1 MMAKK
6 KATTKKSKSTPKIK
20 GPTDAAAFVDFLH
33 KDRKTRLIL
42 KKGWDAVI
50 KEGKRKGFKFTK
62 QQLHDHLKEKFNV
75 TKLPNEDEPDTCFCI

>member
-1 MMAKK
+1 MATKK
-6 KATTKKSKSTPKIK
+6 KAAKKAKPAPKIT
-20 GPTDAAAFVDFLH
+20 GPRDAGAFVDFLH

-50 KEGKRKGFKFTK
+50 KEGKKKGFKFTK

-75 TKLPNEDEPDTCFCI
+75 TSLPNEDEPDTCFCI